1 MITNETVKFDTKGQ
15 KPRGKKPPLGKIYKK
30 PSEIMLDGTG
40 IVVRPVHYGK
50 IDPTASYR
58 YSKYLVLDLYDLK
71 GPAYRILHCDGSS
84 ATVREVGDGIDGFCY
99 TAVLPWDRVV
109 FVEPCE

>member
-1 MITNETVKFDTKGQ
+1 MTKEAVKFDTKGQ
-15 KPRGKKPPLGKIYKK
+15 RPRGKKPPLGKVYKK

-40 IVVRPVHYGK
+40 ILVRPVHYGK
-50 IDPTASYR
+50 IDPTACYR

-71 GPAYRILHCDGSS
+71 AAAYRILHCDGSS

>member
-1 MITNETVKFDTKGQ
+1 MITNESVKFDAKEQ
-15 KPRGKKPPLGKIYKK
+15 RPRRKKPPLGKVYKK

-40 IVVRPVHYGK
+40 ILVRPVHYGK
-50 IDPTASYR
+50 IDPTACYR

-71 GPAYRILHCDGSS
+71 AAAYRILHCDGSS